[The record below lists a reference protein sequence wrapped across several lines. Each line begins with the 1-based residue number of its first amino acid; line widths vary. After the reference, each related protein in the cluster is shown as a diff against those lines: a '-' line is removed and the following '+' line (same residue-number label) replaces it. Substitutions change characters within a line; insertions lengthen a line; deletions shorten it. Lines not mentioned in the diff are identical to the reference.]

1 MFRFQYSIVTRAQ
14 RGPAWEIFSDFTK
27 WHHFADV
34 YGKIQWREGRPWHP
48 SARMELEIVQPFHA
62 VIDHVITSCAPAR
75 RVGWIDTAMGAVLA
89 QWVMFEDDAS
99 GGTRVHTWGDLLHSA
114 GKIADRTPEELVT
127 CFTRVWYEN
136 FGAYCDMIANGAEI
150 ANFTPLAFPGSL

>member
-14 RGPAWEIFSDFTK
+14 RGPAWEIFSDYTN
-27 WHHFADV
+27 WNLFAGI
-34 YGKIQWREGRPWHP
+34 YGNISWREGRPWHP
-48 SARMELEIVQPFHA
+48 SSRMELEILRPIHA

-75 RVGWIDTAMGAVLA
+75 RVGWIDTTMGAVLA
-89 QWVMFEDDAS
+89 QWVMFEDDAT

-136 FGAYCDMIANGAEI
+136 YRAYCDLIAAGAET
-150 ANFTPLAFPGSL
+150 ANFSPLAFPENA